1 MKRFYLFLLLG
12 ILCSLTQLSYGQCSN
27 LVTNFTSDASF
38 TTSTE
43 CTINNDLI
51 LESNSSDRKIEVNSG
66 GANISVIF
74 NMNNKELSLG
84 GKDSFGNYPSG
95 INLIVDEGDTLT
107 IQGDLYI
114 NTNSDLQIDG
124 VLIINGNIKSYDG
137 TFISDFNTNN
147 ISIEVGASGMIAVS
161 GSADFGRSSSVNS
174 ANIYIGE
181 ELDNRSKSGNFST
194 ANVGSDPFGTP
205 SITFQKSSV
214 ETSEITI
221 DFFNKEQH
229 MDGVYTEGAES
240 FCSKLLDSLQI
251 DKASG
256 WYGKEIQFLFQ
267 GFDRTEL
274 DTSNVE
280 NVTITSITQLET
292 VIHSVIW
299 KINNADIKAEL
310 GKYHRSEKD
319 SLLRSKDMDAEKL
332 SDIYS
337 YFTDSSRTIQ
347 VVFVDDNNGHVLDS
361 RHHSNS
367 RMMSV
372 PDVSVNGNSG
382 DLPVALTQFTA
393 NATEDNTVL
402 LEWGTA
408 SEQNAS
414 HFEVQRSVDNKNW
427 ETLGQVEA
435 AGNSNVLIYYNFID
449 ESPLPQAYYRLHQ
462 VDFDGVAEIFG
473 PIKVNLSNEIGQ
485 PFSSKIYPNDII
497 GDQKVQIL
505 VEGLSI
511 GNNLEINVYNKSGH
525 LVLKEASSNLASE
538 AFVKPFDLP
547 SNLPSGMY
555 YVVVK
560 SGKEIARNKIV
571 IR

>member
-43 CTINNDLI
+43 CIINNNLT
-51 LESNSSDRKIEVNSG
+51 LESNSSDRKIEVNSNG
-66 GANISVIF
+66 SNIAVTID
-74 NMNNKELSLG
+74 MDNNTLTFWTGSWSGLTP
-84 GKDSFGNYPSG
+84 NYG
-95 INLIVDEGDTLT
+95 VNITVADGDTLT
-107 IQGDLYI
+107 INGNLYL
-114 NTNSDLQIDG
+114 NTKSSLT
-124 VLIINGNIKSYDG
+124 INGTLKVTGNIDTNDFLSDAG
-137 TFISDFNTNN
+137 TDN
-147 ISIEVGASGMIAVS
+147 IAIEVGASGMIAVS

-205 SITFQKSSV
+205 SITFKKSSV

-221 DFFNKEQH
+221 DFFNKDQH
-229 MDGVYTEGAES
+229 VDGVYTEGAES

-280 NVTITSITQLET
+280 NVTITSIAQLEN

-332 SDIYS
+332 SDVYS

-347 VVFVDDNNGHVLDS
+347 VVFVDDNDGHVLDS

-382 DLPVALTQFTA
+382 DLPVTLTQFTA

-427 ETLGQVEA
+427 ETLDRVEA
-435 AGNSNVLIYYNFID
+435 AGNSNVLIYYDFID
-449 ESPLPQAYYRLHQ
+449 EFPLPQAYYRLHQ
-462 VDFDGVAEIFG
+462 VDFDGITEIFG
-473 PIKVNLSNEIGQ
+473 PIKVNLSKEVGQ
-485 PFSSKIYPNDII
+485 AFTSKIYPNDII

-511 GNNLEINVYNKSGH
+511 GNNLEINVYNKSGN
-525 LVLKEASSNLASE
+525 LILKEASNNLLSE

-560 SGKEIARNKIV
+560 SGKEIARNKII